1 MIDILKQTG
10 VFIYPLFVLF
20 ALGCVF
26 FFERLF
32 FLHNGQIRPENFLK
46 GIFNLLDKQ
55 RIIEAVTLC
64 EETPGA
70 VARLVKVA
78 LVAFQNKSEKPTNA
92 IKRQALLE
100 LPILRKRVESLRAM
114 GLLASLL
121 GLIGTVFFLLKG
133 FWVLGSLQAYTQLT
147 SFSPYILSAL
157 SVTFCGLLEMFLF
170 YAAYHFLM
178 GRVRALIFDMEWT
191 ANELSLFLEKEHEN
205 KQSF

>member
-1 MIDILKQTG
+1 MFEILKQTG
-10 VFIYPLFVLF
+10 PFIYPLLVLF
-20 ALGCVF
+20 LLGAVF

-32 FLHNGQIRPENFLK
+32 FLHKGQIRPESFLK

-55 RIIEAVTLC
+55 RIVEAVTLC
-64 EETPGA
+64 EETPGS
-70 VARLVKVA
+70 VARLVKVG
-78 LVAFQNKSEKPTNA
+78 LIAFQNKSEKPINA

-133 FWVLGSLQAYTQLT
+133 FWLLGSLQSYTQLI
-147 SFSPYILSAL
+147 SFSPYILGAL
-157 SVTFCGLLEMFLF
+157 CVTFCGLLEMFLC

-191 ANELSLFLEKEHEN
+191 TNELLLFFEKAHEN
-205 KQSF
+205 IQ